1 MQTFLVDVTILG
13 RIRVNAEDEAGA
25 KSNALRAGLLG
36 LSFGGDAKVF
46 NPVVHDAVVYG
57 PMQNHTVQPVTVHQK
72 ITTTVKS

>member
-25 KSNALRAGLLG
+25 KANALRAGSLG

-46 NPVVHDAVVYG
+46 DPVVHDAVVYG
-57 PMQNHTVQPVTVHQK
+57 PMQNHTVSPVNVRQK
-72 ITTTVKS
+72 IKTTVR